1 MGAVG
6 AGVHTGETL
15 GSYQL
20 EELVGT
26 GAAAEVYRARDQ
38 LLGRAVAVKVLR
50 PVLSADREFIRR
62 FRGEARRIAAVR
74 HPHIMPVYQYG
85 EERGYL
91 YLVMPLLPGGSLR
104 ERLQRGPLAPPEA
117 IRITRQ
123 IAAALDAAH
132 AAQLLHRDV
141 KPENILFD
149 AQEQALLTDFGLARA
164 LPPPPKPGEIWS
176 RVNTLGVFGIPVG
189 TPAYMAPEQFDLWAP
204 LDQRVD
210 IYALGVVLYEM
221 LTGRVPFTGTSL
233 ELAEQASARVCPPP
247 SVQASVVWPALDAC
261 VLQALSV
268 APDQR
273 YRTAA
278 DFAHALAQAS
288 RSPLPPA
295 TERTPDAPFPG
306 PAAHAQPGAEPRAF
320 HRLGGARS
328 SIRRGGLVVAGALL
342 LLCAGSGLLVRLIQD
357 VGRSSTPAVLVGP
370 SPAVSTAT
378 ATLAPAAMTAPAQF
392 GSPGPSS
399 TASPPS
405 STRTPTP
412 SPPGATPS
420 PTPPTTV
427 DLRGRIASVSSATQT
442 FVLRSGATST
452 TIQVTS
458 TTQYSGT
465 ATSFSQLQPG
475 WHAEVHGQPSGAS
488 VMATDVNANPT

>member
-1 MGAVG
+1 MGADR
-6 AGVHTGETL
+6 AGIHTGQTL

-62 FRGEARRIAAVR
+62 FRAEARQVAAVR

-85 EERGYL
+85 EERGCL

-104 ERLQRGPLAPPEA
+104 ERLQRGPLAPREA

-164 LPPPPKPGEIWS
+164 LPPPLAPGEDWS
-176 RVNTLGVFGIPVG
+176 RANTLGGFGNPVG

-210 IYALGVVLYEM
+210 LYALGVVLYKM
-221 LTGRVPFTGTSL
+221 LTGRVPFTGTPL
-233 ELAEQASARVCPPP
+233 ELAEQASTRVCPPP
-247 SVQASVVWPALDAC
+247 NEQAPAVWPALDAC

-278 DFAHALAQAS
+278 DFAYALSQAS
-288 RSPLPPA
+288 RPQSHSGPQAL
-295 TERTPDAPFPG
+295 RRPG
-306 PAAHAQPGAEPRAF
+306 GGWPG
-320 HRLGGARS
+320 
-328 SIRRGGLVVAGALL
+328 IRRGA
-342 LLCAGSGLLVRLIQD
+342 LVRLIQ
-357 VGRSSTPAVLVGP
+357 GGGHGSPPATLTGP
-370 SPAVSTAT
+370 SQGVPTAT
-378 ATLAPAAMTAPAQF
+378 ATLAQPVMTSVAQP
-392 GSPGPSS
+392 GSPGPPTSS
-399 TASPPS
+399 GTPT

-420 PTPPTTV
+420 STPPTSV
-427 DLRGRIASVSSATQT
+427 DLRGRIASVSAATQT
-442 FVLRSGATST
+442 FMLRSGATSI

-465 ATSFSQLQPG
+465 ATSFGQLQPG
-475 WHAEVHGQPSGAS
+475 WHAEVHGQRSGTS
-488 VMATDVNANPT
+488 VMATDVNANPS